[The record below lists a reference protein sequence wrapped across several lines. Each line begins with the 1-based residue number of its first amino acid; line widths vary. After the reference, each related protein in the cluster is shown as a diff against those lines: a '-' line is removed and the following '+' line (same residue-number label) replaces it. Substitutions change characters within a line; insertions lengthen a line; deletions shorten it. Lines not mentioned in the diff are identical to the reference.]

1 MSQKRKNDLHLYD
14 YSYCVK
20 DFIIKHQKN
29 STNTYTLRLYL
40 HIDSNKPQYMSIT
53 SEEKYELFVAWIHIF
68 IDWLPIIFN

>member
-1 MSQKRKNDLHLYD
+1 MKTVSAVNYLHLYD

-40 HIDSNKPQYMSIT
+40 HIDSINLKCFLNIYLDI
-53 SEEKYELFVAWIHIF
+53 
-68 IDWLPIIFN
+68 